1 MRPDA
6 GRVLQGIAVNLLSN
20 VMPEIRTPF
29 GQQTVGIAGALT
41 MMLAEESDRA
51 ANRLSVESA
60 IIRGILT
67 DGLSLVRNE
76 AQAAVSAALATPAP
90 SDIRVSSLLAEN
102 DALRAGLIAL
112 HAAVEQL
119 ETPEGRAIDDR
130 IWAELVESTRRR
142 DFQAKML

>member
-67 DGLSLVRNE
+67 DGLPLTRDE
-76 AQAAVSAALATPAP
+76 AHAAVSAALATPAP
-90 SDIRVSSLLAEN
+90 ADIRVSSLLAEN

-119 ETPEGRAIDDR
+119 ETPEGRAVDDR

>member
-90 SDIRVSSLLAEN
+90 PDIRVSSLLAEN

-119 ETPEGRAIDDR
+119 ETPEGRAMDDR

>member
-119 ETPEGRAIDDR
+119 ETPEGRAMDDR

>member
-20 VMPEIRTPF
+20 VMQEIRTPF

>member
-76 AQAAVSAALATPAP
+76 ARAAVSAALATPAP
-90 SDIRVSSLLAEN
+90 PDIRVSSLLAEN

-119 ETPEGRAIDDR
+119 ETPEGRAMDDR

>member
-29 GQQTVGIAGALT
+29 GQQTVGIAGALA

-76 AQAAVSAALATPAP
+76 ARAAVSAALATPAP
-90 SDIRVSSLLAEN
+90 PDIRVSSLLAEN

-119 ETPEGRAIDDR
+119 ETPEGRAMDDR